1 MNSVSNASNPSIVSP
16 EPIPTTPSS
25 VSTRTIVTGKAVRG
39 TGIPGRRERRIERD
53 PQAIQPDRGDAHVEA
68 VSPTR
73 PRCGTVRAPRRATG
87 RATPAGGSQRR
98 WSDEPIRRRSS
109 SSTTSRSATTPP
121 PARAGAK
128 RGTPGAVN
136 DLSLVVPAGKICI
149 LVGPSGCGK
158 TTSLKMVNRLIEPT
172 SGQILIDGVDAAT
185 RELTELRRSIGYV
198 IQQVG
203 LFPHQTIGDNVATVP
218 RLLGWP
224 KARQQERSEELLG
237 LVGLDPAKYR
247 DRFPSQLSGGER
259 QRVGVARALAAD
271 PPIML
276 MDEPFGA
283 VDPIVR
289 DRLQNEFLR
298 LQETIAKTI
307 LFVTHDIDE
316 AIKMGDLVAVFQT
329 GGILAQFGP
338 PLDILAAPGV
348 RVRRPLRRPGPRPQ
362 APVAAAGVRR
372 RAPAGRHRAARR
384 PAARRPARRAADDP
398 LPLRPRRRR
407 GEPAARLGRPRR
419 PAGGWRRDR
428 GDGQPGLA
436 DRQQA
441 DDPQGRAVDDARR
454 RRPDRHRRR
463 PDGRRSRAC

>member
-1 MNSVSNASNPSIVSP
+1 MVGQAHEAAVV
-16 EPIPTTPSS
+16 EFDH
-25 VSTRTIVTGKAVRG
+25 VTKHYDAPAKG
-39 TGIPGRRERRIERD
+39 TK
-53 PQAIQPDRGDAHVEA
+53 Q
-68 VSPTR
+68 
-73 PRCGTVRAPRRATG
+73 
-87 RATPAGGSQRR
+87 
-98 WSDEPIRRRSS
+98 
-109 SSTTSRSATTPP
+109 
-121 PARAGAK
+121 

-136 DLSLVVPAGKICI
+136 DLSMVVPAGKICC

-172 SGQILIDGVDAAT
+172 SGQIKIDGVDAAT
-185 RELTELRRSIGYV
+185 RELTDLRRSIGYV

-203 LFPHQTIGDNVATVP
+203 LFPHQTIADNVATVP

-224 KARQQERSEELLG
+224 AARQKERSEELLG

-247 DRFPSQLSGGER
+247 GRFPSQLSGGER

-338 PLDILAAPGV
+338 PLEILAGPASSFVARFVGQDRGLKRLSLLRVGDVELKPAVTVKVGEPMAEARRLAADAPGRYV
-348 RVRRPLRRPGPRPQ
+348 LVVDESARPLGWVAHDDLPTDGTVSDGLPNPVSPMVNRRTTLKDALSMMLDADVQTGIVVDRNGATQ
-362 APVAAAGVRR
+362 GLLTIEAVARKMREGEH
-372 RAPAGRHRAARR
+372 APAFDDLAALADEGDDEAVD
-384 PAARRPARRAADDP
+384 PGAAD
-398 LPLRPRRRR
+398 
-407 GEPAARLGRPRR
+407 EAALQTG
-419 PAGGWRRDR
+419 
-428 GDGQPGLA
+428 
-436 DRQQA
+436 
-441 DDPQGRAVDDARR
+441 V
-454 RRPDRHRRR
+454 
-463 PDGRRSRAC
+463 

>member
-1 MNSVSNASNPSIVSP
+1 MVGGAHTAAVV
-16 EPIPTTPSS
+16 EFDHVTKHYDVVEKSS
-25 VSTRTIVTGKAVRG
+25 AGK
-39 TGIPGRRERRIERD
+39 
-53 PQAIQPDRGDAHVEA
+53 
-68 VSPTR
+68 
-73 PRCGTVRAPRRATG
+73 
-87 RATPAGGSQRR
+87 
-98 WSDEPIRRRSS
+98 
-109 SSTTSRSATTPP
+109 
-121 PARAGAK
+121 
-128 RGTPGAVN
+128 GTPGAVN
-136 DLSLVVPAGKICI
+136 DLSLLVPAGKICC

-172 SGQILIDGVDAAT
+172 SGRILIDGVDAST
-185 RELTELRRSIGYV
+185 RELTDLRRSIGYV

-218 RLLGWP
+218 RLMGWT
-224 KARQQERSEELLG
+224 KARQRERSEELLD
-237 LVGLDPAKYR
+237 LVGLDASKYR

-338 PLDILAAPGV
+338 PLDILAAPASSFVARFVGQDRGLKRLSLL
-348 RVRRPLRRPGPRPQ
+348 RVSDVDL
-362 APVAAAGVRR
+362 
-372 RAPAGRHRAARR
+372 R
-384 PAARRPARRAADDP
+384 PAVKAKVGEAVADAARRAAEFARWATSSSSTTATG
-398 LPLRPRRRR
+398 LSAGSRERTCRPRGAVTEAMANPVSPTVNRRTTLKDALSMMLDADVQT
-407 GEPAARLGRPRR
+407 GIVV
-419 PAGGWRRDR
+419 DR
-428 GDGQPGLA
+428 
-436 DRQQA
+436 
-441 DDPQGRAVDDARR
+441 
-454 RRPDRHRRR
+454 
-463 PDGRRSRAC
+463 DGRTQGLLTIEAVARKMQEGEHAPAFDDIAALIAGDQETAEEEPFDPGAADQAAIEQGV